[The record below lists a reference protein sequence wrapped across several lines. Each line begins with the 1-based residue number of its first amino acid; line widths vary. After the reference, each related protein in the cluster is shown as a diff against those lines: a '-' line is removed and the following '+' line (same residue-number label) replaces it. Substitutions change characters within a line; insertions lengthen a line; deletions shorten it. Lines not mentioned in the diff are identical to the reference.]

1 MKKNLITLIA
11 ILCLGML
18 TTLML
23 LITAHMG
30 KQNAATYSS
39 AAISNVDSSEVSDPE
54 SEKGAV
60 ASNTATTENS
70 SDCAAVSTTES
81 WEEYKQ
87 IVQEKRRESLTPE
100 EEAAGYQIINGM
112 VYSPEEIAGDSGII
126 SINVSDIVFDSDAM
140 IGTVYFYAIPDH
152 IDVALYSVFF
162 INKETGQ
169 QYYVDLYTSNN
180 FESTAYLP
188 VGTYYLCDV
197 QSSDDYMSMY
207 AVDYTSDFVVEEGK
221 VTNLNFGI
229 YYRPDKADNNL
240 IVKEAVDTAKQ
251 KYIDANT
258 VTTDPKPKDY
268 KMIYLIVAI
277 VMMLATAGGIYYY
290 VKLLREDDEDED

>member
-1 MKKNLITLIA
+1 MYKKNIIIVIA
-11 ILCLGML
+11 ILCFGML

-23 LITAHMG
+23 LIPAHMG
-30 KQNAATYSS
+30 KHNATTSSS
-39 AAISNVDSSEVSDPE
+39 AAISNVAGSE
-54 SEKGAV
+54 
-60 ASNTATTENS
+60 ASNSGSDQEAEASNAATTESS
-70 SDCAAVSTTES
+70 SDSAVESATDS

-112 VYSPEEIAGDSGII
+112 VYSPEEIAGDAGAV
-126 SINVSDIVFDSDAM
+126 SINVSDIAFDSDAVV
-140 IGTVYFYAIPDH
+140 GTVFFYAIPDH
-152 IDVALYSVFF
+152 IDVALYSVFLT
-162 INKETGQ
+162 NKETGQ

-188 VGTYYLCDV
+188 AGTYYLSDV

-221 VTNLNFGI
+221 VTSLNFGI
-229 YYRPDKADNNL
+229 YYRPDRADNNL
-240 IVKEAVDTAKQ
+240 EVKAAVDAAKQ

-258 VTTDPKPKDY
+258 VPPEPKTKNY
-268 KMIYLIVAI
+268 KMIYLIIAI
-277 VMMLATAGGIYYY
+277 VMMLATVGGIYYY
-290 VKLLREDDEDED
+290 VKYLREDDDED